1 MAADVNRRI
10 VLAARPQGRPT
21 TENFRLEEAPVP
33 EPGPGQMLCRT
44 IYLSLDPY
52 MRGRISDAPSYTQP
66 VQVGEVTVGGI
77 VAQVV
82 RSNSQGFAPGDF
94 VVGYGGWQ
102 ECAVFGAGEARKV
115 DSSVA
120 PISTALG
127 VLGMPGQ
134 TAYVG
139 LREIGRPKAGETLA
153 VAAASGPVGSM
164 VGQIANIRGCRVVG
178 IAGSKAKCGYV
189 SRQLGFDA
197 CLDHH
202 APDFEDA
209 LRAACPDGIDVY
221 WENVGGRVF
230 EAVLPLLN
238 EFARVPVCGLVAW
251 YNATE
256 LPPGADRTPLLFRN
270 ILTKRLTIRGFIVWD
285 FNALEEKFRR
295 EVGQWLREGRLRY
308 REDVRDGLENA
319 PQAFIGLLEGGNFG
333 KLLVRVAP
341 DPTA

>member
-1 MAADVNRRI
+1 MPESVSRRI
-10 VLAARPQGRPT
+10 VLASRPQGRPGLDH
-21 TENFRLEEAPVP
+21 FRLEQRPVP
-33 EPGPGQMLCRT
+33 EPGAGQVLCRT

-52 MRGRISDAPSYTQP
+52 MRGRMSDGPSYANP
-66 VQVGEVTVGGI
+66 VQVGEVMVGGTVGR
-77 VAQVV
+77 VV
-82 RSNSQGFAPGDF
+82 RSNLDGFAPGDF

-102 ECAVFGAGEARKV
+102 DYAVFGAGEARKL
-115 DSSVA
+115 DPQLA

-139 LREIGRPKAGETLA
+139 LREIGRPEAGETLV

-164 VGQIANIRGCRVVG
+164 VGQIAKLRGCRVVG
-178 IAGSKAKCGYV
+178 VAGSRAKCDHVTGE
-189 SRQLGFDA
+189 LGFDA
-197 CLDHH
+197 CLDHR
-202 APDFEDA
+202 APEFEDA
-209 LRAACPDGIDVY
+209 LRAVCPDGIDVY

-256 LPPGADRTPLLFRN
+256 LPPGPDRTPLLLRR
-270 ILTKRLTIRGFIVWD
+270 ILVRRLTIRGFIVWD
-285 FNALEEKFRR
+285 FDPGDFVR
-295 EVGQWLREGRLRY
+295 EVGSWIRAGRIRY
-308 REDVRDGLENA
+308 REDIREGLENA
-319 PQAFIGLLEGGNFG
+319 PAALIGLLEGENFG

-341 DPTA
+341 DPTR

>member
-1 MAADVNRRI
+1 MANDVNRRI

-21 TENFRLEEAPVP
+21 VDNFRLKEAPLA
-33 EPGPGQMLCRT
+33 EPGPGQILCRT

-52 MRGRISDAPSYTQP
+52 MRGRMSDAPSYANP
-66 VQVGEVTVGGI
+66 VQVGEVMVGGTVG
-77 VAQVV
+77 QVV
-82 RSNSQGFAPGDF
+82 RSNLAGFAPGDF

-102 ECAVFGAGEARKV
+102 DYAVFGEGEARKV
-115 DSSVA
+115 DPTIA

-139 LREIGRPKAGETLA
+139 LREIGKPKAGETLV

-164 VGQIANIRGCRVVG
+164 VGQIAKNRGCRVVG
-178 IAGSKAKCGYV
+178 VAGSADKCDYV
-189 SRQLGFDA
+189 RSEFGFDA

-202 APDFEDA
+202 APDFEEA
-209 LRAACPDGIDVY
+209 LAAACPGGIDVY

-238 EFARVPVCGLVAW
+238 DFARLPVCGLVAW

-256 LPPGADRTPLLFRN
+256 LPQGPDRTPLLLRS
-270 ILTKRLTIRGFIVWD
+270 ILVKRLTVRGFIVWD
-285 FNALEEKFRR
+285 LEPGDFVN
-295 EVGQWLREGRLRY
+295 EVGAWVRERRIRY
-308 REDVRDGLENA
+308 REDIRDGLENA
-319 PQAFIGLLEGGNFG
+319 PAAFIGLLDGENFG

-341 DPTA
+341 DPTR

>member
-1 MAADVNRRI
+1 MADSANRRI
-10 VLAARPQGRPT
+10 ILASRPQGRPGLD
-21 TENFRLEEAPVP
+21 NFRLEEAPVP
-33 EPGPGQMLCRT
+33 DPGPGQVLCRT

-52 MRGRISDAPSYTQP
+52 MRGRMSDAPSYTNP
-66 VQVGEVTVGGI
+66 VQVGEVMVGGS
-77 VAQVV
+77 VGQVLD
-82 RSNSQGFAPGDF
+82 SNLAGFAPGDF

-102 ECAVFGAGEARKV
+102 DYAVFGEGEARKV
-115 DSSVA
+115 DPAIA

-139 LREIGRPKAGETLA
+139 LREIGKPKAGETLV

-164 VGQIANIRGCRVVG
+164 VGQIAKIRGCRVVG
-178 IAGSKAKCGYV
+178 IAGSRDKCDYV
-189 SRQLGFDA
+189 TGELGFDA

-209 LRAACPDGIDVY
+209 LRTACQGGIDVY

-238 EFARVPVCGLVAW
+238 DFARVPVCGLVAW

-256 LPPGADRTPLLFRN
+256 LPPGPDRTPLLLRST
-270 ILTKRLTIRGFIVWD
+270 LVKRLTMRGFIVWD
-285 FNALEEKFRR
+285 FEPGDFVN
-295 EVGQWLREGRLRY
+295 EVGTWVREGRIRY
-308 REDVRDGLENA
+308 REDIHDGLENA
-319 PQAFIGLLEGGNFG
+319 PAAFIGLLEGENFG
-333 KLLVRVAP
+333 KLLVRLAP
-341 DPTA
+341 DPTR

>member
-1 MAADVNRRI
+1 MADSVNRRI
-10 VLAARPQGRPT
+10 VLASRPQGRPGLD
-21 TENFRLEEAPVP
+21 NFRLEEAPAP
-33 EPGPGQMLCRT
+33 EPGPDQVLSRT

-52 MRGRISDAPSYTQP
+52 MRGRMSDAPSYTNP
-66 VQVGEVTVGGI
+66 VQVGEVMVGGS
-77 VAQVV
+77 VGQVV
-82 RSNSQGFAPGDF
+82 HSNLAGFAPGDF

-102 ECAVFGAGEARKV
+102 DYAVFGEGDARKA
-115 DSSVA
+115 DPAIA

-139 LREIGRPKAGETLA
+139 LREIGRPKAGETLV

-164 VGQIANIRGCRVVG
+164 VGQIAKIRGCRVIG
-178 IAGSKAKCGYV
+178 IAGSRDKCAYV
-189 SRQLGFDA
+189 TGELGFDA

-202 APDFEDA
+202 APDLEDA
-209 LRAACPDGIDVY
+209 LRAACPGGIDIY

-238 EFARVPVCGLVAW
+238 DFARVPVCGLVAW

-256 LPPGADRTPLLFRN
+256 LPPGPDRTPLLLRST
-270 ILTKRLTIRGFIVWD
+270 LVKRLTMRGFIVWD
-285 FNALEEKFRR
+285 FEPGDFVN
-295 EVGQWLREGRLRY
+295 EVGRWIREGPIRY
-308 REDVRDGLENA
+308 REDIREGLENA
-319 PQAFIGLLEGGNFG
+319 PAALIGLLEGENFG

-341 DPTA
+341 DPTR